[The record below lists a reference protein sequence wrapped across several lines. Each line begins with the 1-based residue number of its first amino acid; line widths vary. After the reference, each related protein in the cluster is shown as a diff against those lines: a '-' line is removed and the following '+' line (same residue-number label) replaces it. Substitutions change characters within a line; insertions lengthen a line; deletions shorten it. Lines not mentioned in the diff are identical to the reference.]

1 MKPQTAAALQRIFV
15 RLPAPV
21 LQAMLFVVVR
31 SKMAARGIAAFVE
44 AVGAMFVG
52 AIRITAGL
60 LLSLLG
66 LGVFLFV
73 IAGVIGLLLIG
84 IRAL

>member
-1 MKPQTAAALQRIFV
+1 MKRKPVQTCTGFLLSDALSRRSGAMKPQT
-15 RLPAPV
+15 
-21 LQAMLFVVVR
+21 
-31 SKMAARGIAAFVE
+31 AFVE